1 MEILL
6 STNYSR
12 LQSKILSLVFDILQ
26 KDGLNLEEKIIV
38 ENAMTIWVGSSL
50 YKPELFSEFL
60 QFTSGDKT
68 GEDFILSGLIF
79 CK

>member
-1 MEILL
+1 
-6 STNYSR
+6 
-12 LQSKILSLVFDILQ
+12 
-26 KDGLNLEEKIIV
+26 
-38 ENAMTIWVGSSL
+38 MTIWVGSSL

-68 GEDFILSGLIF
+68 VEDFILSGLIF